1 MNYCTIQEA
10 WGKENNISNQYK
22 KYNSPDESYINE
34 KKPIENFSNTPRKSI
49 PKKEKFNNHKKS
61 NQVNKKINYNL
72 NSNCNDFV
80 NHLRTCRQCQNKLR
94 EQFRP
99 RILEN
104 FEDIIQTNR
113 DLIVLILVGMSLLLF
128 FRLLSSVSSNEKA

>member
-10 WGKENNISNQYK
+10 WGRENQISNQYK
-22 KYNSPDESYINE
+22 KFNSPEENYIVE
-34 KKPIENFSNTPRKSI
+34 KKPIENFSNI
-49 PKKEKFNNHKKS
+49 PKKINKNIAKKKEHFK
-61 NQVNKKINYNL
+61 NNKKINYNVN
-72 NSNCNDFV
+72 NSCNDFV
-80 NHLRTCRQCQNKLR
+80 NHLRNCRQCQIKLR

-128 FRLLSSVSSNEKA
+128 FRLLNSINTDEKK

>member
-10 WGKENNISNQYK
+10 WGKENYISNQYK
-22 KYNSPDESYINE
+22 KYNSPEENYAIE
-34 KKPIENFSNTPRKSI
+34 KKPIENFSNIPQKIRK
-49 PKKEKFNNHKKS
+49 KKEYFHNTKK
-61 NQVNKKINYNL
+61 QMNKNINYNEE
-72 NSNCNDFV
+72 NSCNDFIT
-80 NHLRTCRQCQNKLR
+80 HLKTCRQCQIKLR

-99 RILEN
+99 KILEN

-128 FRLLSSVSSNEKA
+128 FRLLTSVSSDDKK